1 MRISVIGSGYV
12 GLVTAV
18 CFAELGHDVTLYDND
33 PTKQNALRQ
42 GQSPI
47 HERYVPELLK
57 RHLGSKL
64 MLSDS
69 LAESVERSEAMF
81 VAVGTPPTVNG
92 EADLSYV
99 ESVAREIAANIKDY
113 KIVVGKSTVPVY
125 TSEWVRRVMLLNGA
139 PDHLFDVAS
148 NPEFLREG
156 TAVTDFLYPDRIVI
170 GSDNSSCTDRLCQIY
185 APLTDGSYYRRTD
198 VIPAP
203 KPVSGPA
210 RLIATTA
217 KSAELI
223 KYASNAFLAM
233 KISFINAVAT
243 LCESV
248 GADVDQVKEGIG
260 ADSRIG
266 RQFLNPG
273 LGYGGS
279 CFPKDLSA
287 YRAVARE
294 CGYDFRLLEEVMHIN
309 NEQRERFLRKVRHA
323 LWTLKGKRL
332 GVLGL
337 AFKGGTDDVRESPAI
352 AVVKAL
358 ISEGCKI
365 QAYDPAA
372 TGNAREMLGSDG
384 IEYVESAMDAARSA
398 DALLVLTDW
407 DEFRAIDLKI
417 LHALLRYPI
426 VIDGRNMFSPD
437 EMAEH
442 GFLYT
447 SVGRADVPH
456 DTSSSRNGNGHVQ
469 KPGFRAPVSQ
479 AVKAT

>member
-1 MRISVIGSGYV
+1 MRVSVIGSGYV

-33 PTKQNALRQ
+33 PAKQKALRQ
-42 GQSPI
+42 GLSPI
-47 HERYVPELLK
+47 HESYVPELLK
-57 RHLGSKL
+57 RHLGAKL
-64 MLSDS
+64 VISDA
-69 LAESVERSEAMF
+69 LAESVAQSDAIF

-99 ESVAREIAANIKDY
+99 ESVAREIATNIKDY

-139 PDHLFDVAS
+139 PSQLFDVAS

-170 GSDNSSCTDRLCQIY
+170 GTDNPACADRLRKIY
-185 APLTDGSYYRRTD
+185 EPLLDGSYYRRAD
-198 VIPAP
+198 AIPAP
-203 KPVSGPA
+203 KPVTEPA

-248 GADVDQVKEGIG
+248 GADVDQVREGIG
-260 ADSRIG
+260 SDSRIG

-294 CGYDFRLLEEVMHIN
+294 CGYDFRLLEEVMRIN
-309 NEQRERFLRKVRHA
+309 NEQRERFLRKVRLA

-337 AFKGGTDDVRESPAI
+337 AFKGGTDDVRESPAV
-352 AVVKAL
+352 AVVRSL
-358 ISEGCKI
+358 MDEGCKI

-372 TGNAREMLGSDG
+372 VENAREILGTEN
-384 IEYVESAMDAARSA
+384 IQYVASAMDAAKGA

-407 DEFRAIDLKI
+407 DEFRSIDLHE
-417 LHALLRYPI
+417 LHQALHYPI
-426 VIDGRNMFSPD
+426 VIDGRNIFSPAA
-437 EMAEH
+437 MAEH
-442 GFLYT
+442 DFIYT
-447 SVGRADVPH
+447 SVGRADVSHEYPGPRA
-456 DTSSSRNGNGHVQ
+456 SSGHAQ
-469 KPGFRAPVSQ
+469 KPVVRSSA
-479 AVKAT
+479 AETVKVP

>member
-1 MRISVIGSGYV
+1 MRISVVGSGYV
-12 GLVTAV
+12 GLVTAL

-33 PTKQNALRQ
+33 PAKQNALRQ

-57 RHLGSKL
+57 RHLGIKL

-69 LAESVERSEAMF
+69 LARSVEQSEAIF

-139 PDHLFDVAS
+139 PAHLFDVAS

-170 GSDNSSCTDRLCQIY
+170 GSDNPACADRLRQIY
-185 APLTDGSYYRRTD
+185 APLTDGSYYRRAD
-198 VIPAP
+198 AIPAP
-203 KPVSGPA
+203 KPVNGPA

-248 GADVDQVKEGIG
+248 GADVDQVREGIG

-352 AVVKAL
+352 AVVKSL

-365 QAYDPAA
+365 QAYDPAGA
-372 TGNAREMLGSDG
+372 DNAREILGVQD
-384 IEYVESAMDAARSA
+384 IEYVDFRLGGGEKCRRFAGADRLGRVSRDRLEGSSRAAALSHRHRWPQHVQSRRDGRARLFLYQRRPRRCAARH
-398 DALLVLTDW
+398 
-407 DEFRAIDLKI
+407 FRQPEWKWTQPRGGFA
-417 LHALLRYPI
+417 RSC
-426 VIDGRNMFSPD
+426 FS
-437 EMAEH
+437 
-442 GFLYT
+442 
-447 SVGRADVPH
+447 S
-456 DTSSSRNGNGHVQ
+456 N
-469 KPGFRAPVSQ
+469 
-479 AVKAT
+479 

>member
-1 MRISVIGSGYV
+1 MRLSVIGSGYV

-18 CFAELGHDVTLYDND
+18 CFAELGHDVTLYDSD
-33 PTKQNALRQ
+33 PEKQRALQ
-42 GQSPI
+42 LGQSPI

-57 RHLGSKL
+57 RHLGGKL
-64 MLSDS
+64 MLSGS
-69 LAESVERSEAMF
+69 LPNSVDHSEAIF
-81 VAVGTPPTVNG
+81 IAVGTPPTENG

-99 ESVAREIAANIKDY
+99 ESVAREIATSIKDY

-139 PDHLFDVAS
+139 PDNLFDVAS

-170 GSDNSSCTDRLCQIY
+170 GTDHPACEERLRKIY
-185 APLTDGSYYRRTD
+185 EPLVDGSYYQRPD
-198 VIPAP
+198 AIPSP
-203 KPVSGPA
+203 GSTVGPV
-210 RLIATTA
+210 RLIATTP

-243 LCESV
+243 VCESV
-248 GADVDQVKEGIG
+248 GADVDQVREGIG
-260 ADSRIG
+260 SDSRIG
-266 RQFLNPG
+266 TRFLNPG

-294 CGYDFRLLEEVMHIN
+294 CGYDFRLLEEVMRIN
-309 NEQRERFLRKVRHA
+309 NEQRERFLRKVRNA

-352 AVVKAL
+352 SIVKSL
-358 ISEGCKI
+358 IDEGCRI

-372 TGNAREMLGSDG
+372 AANARDILGSENIAVCG
-384 IEYVESAMDAARSA
+384 
-398 DALLVLTDW
+398 
-407 DEFRAIDLKI
+407 
-417 LHALLRYPI
+417 
-426 VIDGRNMFSPD
+426 
-437 EMAEH
+437 
-442 GFLYT
+442 
-447 SVGRADVPH
+447 VG
-456 DTSSSRNGNGHVQ
+456 
-469 KPGFRAPVSQ
+469 PGGG
-479 AVKAT
+479 

>member
-12 GLVTAV
+12 GLVTAL

-33 PTKQNALRQ
+33 PAKQNALQQ

-64 MLSDS
+64 KLSDS
-69 LAESVERSEAMF
+69 LAESVEQSEAIF

-99 ESVAREIAANIKDY
+99 ESVAREIATTIKDY
-113 KIVVGKSTVPVY
+113 KVVVGKSTVPVY

-139 PDHLFDVAS
+139 PSHLFDVAS

-170 GSDNSSCTDRLCQIY
+170 GSDNPACTDRLCQIY
-185 APLTDGSYYRRTD
+185 APLTDGSYYRRAD
-198 VIPAP
+198 AIPAP
-203 KPVSGPA
+203 KPVNGPA

-248 GADVDQVKEGIG
+248 GADVDQVREGIG

-352 AVVKAL
+352 AVVKSL

-372 TGNAREMLGSDG
+372 AVNAREILGSQD
-384 IEYVESAMDAARSA
+384 IEYVSSALDAAKNV

-407 DEFRAIDLKI
+407 EEFRAIDLKE
-417 LHALLRYPI
+417 LRELLRYPI

-437 EMAEH
+437 AMAEH
-442 GFLYT
+442 GFIYT

-456 DTSSSRNGNGHVQ
+456 DLSTGSNGHGRAQ
-469 KPGFRAPVSQ
+469 KAGLHAPSSQ
-479 AVKAT
+479 VIKAT

>member
-1 MRISVIGSGYV
+1 
-12 GLVTAV
+12 
-18 CFAELGHDVTLYDND
+18 
-33 PTKQNALRQ
+33 
-42 GQSPI
+42 
-47 HERYVPELLK
+47 
-57 RHLGSKL
+57 
-64 MLSDS
+64 
-69 LAESVERSEAMF
+69 
-81 VAVGTPPTVNG
+81 
-92 EADLSYV
+92 
-99 ESVAREIAANIKDY
+99 
-113 KIVVGKSTVPVY
+113 
-125 TSEWVRRVMLLNGA
+125 
-139 PDHLFDVAS
+139 
-148 NPEFLREG
+148 
-156 TAVTDFLYPDRIVI
+156 
-170 GSDNSSCTDRLCQIY
+170 
-185 APLTDGSYYRRTD
+185 
-198 VIPAP
+198 
-203 KPVSGPA
+203 VSGPA

-309 NEQRERFLRKVRHA
+309 NEQRERFLRKVRRA

-337 AFKGGTDDVRESPAI
+337 AFKGGTDDVRESPAL
-352 AVVKAL
+352 AVVQSL
-358 ISEGCKI
+358 LSEGCKI

-372 TGNAREMLGSDG
+372 SENARALLGSQD
-384 IEYVESAMDAARSA
+384 IEYVASALEAAKNA

-407 DEFRAIDLKI
+407 EEFRAIDLAK
-417 LHALLRYPI
+417 LHDQLHYPI
-426 VIDGRNMFSPD
+426 VIDGRNLFSPD
-437 EMAEH
+437 AMAEH
-442 GFLYT
+442 GFIYT

-456 DTSSSRNGNGHVQ
+456 DTVTAPNGNGRIH
-469 KPGFRAPVSQ
+469 GYRSRAPLSH
-479 AVKAT
+479 AVKAD